1 MRRSLLVVPALSAL
15 ILLPQAGQ
23 ADDFDFDFE
32 ANPQQADFK
41 SVVEDLSAAFNS
53 KSLAPAEAMGITG
66 FGIGVFGSY
75 VETDDA
81 GAWQR
86 LIGEDVQEIGLVGI
100 VAQKGLPLGIDIGA
114 SYAQVPGEDAK
125 VFGAEIRYA
134 ILEGGVA
141 SPALGVRASYSSLN
155 GVDEIGYDSYGLDV
169 SISKGVGPL
178 TPYAGVGYVWSDIE
192 VKDDAAALL
201 LDDESVDE
209 TRLFIGLRLSALFGI
224 TPEYERVGD
233 RDAFNLRVGFAF

>member
-1 MRRSLLVVPALSAL
+1 MRRSLLIPTLSAL
-15 ILLPQAGQ
+15 ILLPQAAQ
-23 ADDFDFDFE
+23 AEDFDFDFV

-141 SPALGVRASYSSLN
+141 SPALGLRASYSSLN

-192 VKDDAAALL
+192 VKDDAAAVL

>member
-1 MRRSLLVVPALSAL
+1 MRRSLLVPALAVLTLMPRVASAE
-15 ILLPQAGQ
+15 
-23 ADDFDFDFE
+23 DFDFDFV
-32 ANPQQADFK
+32 ANPQQDDFE
-41 SVVEDLSAAFNS
+41 SVVEDVAAAFNS

-66 FGIGVFGSY
+66 FAIGVFGSY
-75 VETDDA
+75 VETDDPD
-81 GAWQR
+81 AWQR
-86 LIGEDVQEIGLVGI
+86 LVGEEVNEIGLVGV
-100 VAQKGLPLGIDIGA
+100 VAQKGLPLGIDVGA

-125 VFGAEIRYA
+125 LFGAEIRYA
-134 ILEGGVA
+134 FLEGGVA
-141 SPALGVRASYSSLN
+141 TPGLGLRASYTNMS
-155 GVDEIGYDSYGLDV
+155 GVDEIGFDSYGLDL

-192 VKDDAAALL
+192 VKDDAAAVL

-209 TRLFIGLRLSALFGI
+209 TRIFIGLRLSALFGI